1 MSENKKSSDYERGR
15 IQGLRKAVK
24 ILENQLRK
32 NQRFYD
38 RTLLGVGSIVE
49 IEKILLLLK
58 SELSNIR

>member
-1 MSENKKSSDYERGR
+1 MTENKKSSDYERGR

-58 SELSNIR
+58 RELSSV

>member
-32 NQRFYD
+32 NQCFYD

-58 SELSNIR
+58 RELSNV